1 MMQRHH
7 GDSQFGSFG
16 LVLSKCFSSW
26 FLANA
31 KCKIDERQP
40 ARLKR

>member
-1 MMQRHH
+1 MMQMHH
-7 GDSQFGSFG
+7 DDSQSGSFG
-16 LVLSKCFSSW
+16 LVLSKCFSGG

-31 KCKIDERQP
+31 KCEIHGRQP

>member
-1 MMQRHH
+1 MMQMQN
-7 GDSQFGSFG
+7 DDNQSGSFG
-16 LVLSKCFSSW
+16 LVLSKCFSHG
-26 FLANA
+26 FVAKI